1 MVGVSTIVSAS
12 RSSRERD
19 STLPILAGAAKR
31 SNPRNATRR
40 TVMQQVSCARDDDG
54 GGERFSAATF
64 STRHTTEAQPHV
76 TTPARTPDGGPTP
89 FGRIDEIFGRDTFS
103 RTVMR
108 QRLPK
113 EVYRSLLRTIDQGD
127 PLDPAVADVVAA
139 SMKDWAIENGASHY
153 THWFQPL
160 TGQTAEKHDSLAA
173 PDGNGGV
180 VFNFSGSELVQGEPD
195 ASSFPSGGL
204 RATFEARGYTAWDAT
219 SPAFLMRGDNNVT
232 LCIPTAF
239 VSWTGEA
246 LDTKIPLLRSVEAL
260 SQQAMRVLKIFGT
273 DEGVRR
279 VYTTV
284 GPEQEYFLVDRELYF
299 KRPDLVTCERTLFG
313 AKPPK
318 GQQLEDHYFGTIPP
332 RVLAFMSEA
341 EAELYRLGVPVKTRH
356 NEVAPGQYEIAPL
369 FEPSHIASDHQMLIM
384 ETLKRVAPR
393 YGLQALLHEKPFAGV
408 NGSGKHNN
416 WSMSTDTGVN
426 LLDPRDDTHTNM
438 QFLVFLVATIRAVDT
453 HADLLRAS
461 IASAANDHRLGAN
474 EAPPAIIS
482 IFLGKMLTDIL
493 EQVEKGLP
501 KRTIRGGT
509 LDLGARTL
517 PMLPRHSGDRNRTSP
532 FAFTGNKFEFRAVG
546 STASIAWPNT
556 VLNTIVA
563 ESLDYVAGQLEKA
576 VGANPTPARLQQGVL
591 TVLKRLIKEHKR
603 VIFDGDNYSEEWHTE
618 AERRGLPNLKDSVE
632 AFQVLKARKNSDL
645 FKKYGVL
652 NKSEYDSRI
661 HIAIEKYV
669 KQLGIEGGDDGVDRQ
684 VADSAG
690 GAGAPAADGGGGRG
704 DQGRRRRC
712 GRQHPGAARVRR
724 PGEPVP
730 DPDGGGRSACP
741 RITRRTRQSMPPR
754 SPGSSSRRW
763 PACGRPGMRW
773 RRWWRPISG
782 RCRAIGRC
790 CF

>member
-1 MVGVSTIVSAS
+1 M
-12 RSSRERD
+12 
-19 STLPILAGAAKR
+19 
-31 SNPRNATRR
+31 
-40 TVMQQVSCARDDDG
+40 
-54 GGERFSAATF
+54 
-64 STRHTTEAQPHV
+64 
-76 TTPARTPDGGPTP
+76 TTPERSFNGGPAQAERVDT
-89 FGRIDEIFGRDTFS
+89 IFGRDIFS
-103 RTVMR
+103 RGMMR

-113 EVYRSLLRTIDQGD
+113 EVYRSLLRTIDQGE

-160 TGQTAEKHDSLAA
+160 TGLTAEKHDSLAA

-260 SQQAMRVLKIFGT
+260 SQQAMRILKIFGS
-273 DEGVRR
+273 DQGVTRI
-279 VYTTV
+279 VTTV
-284 GPEQEYFLVDRELYF
+284 GPEQEYFLVDRELFYR
-299 KRPDLVTCERTLFG
+299 RPDLLTCERTLFG

-332 RVLAFMSEA
+332 RVLAFMA
-341 EAELYRLGVPVKTRH
+341 EAERELYKLGVPVKTRH

-369 FEPSHIASDHQMLIM
+369 FEPSHIASDHQMLLM

-438 QFLVFLVATIRAVDT
+438 QFLVFLCATIRAVDV

-493 EQVEKGLP
+493 EQVERGLP
-501 KRTIRGGT
+501 KRTIRGGI
-509 LDLGARTL
+509 LDLGAKTL

-546 STASIAWPNT
+546 SSASIAWPNT

-563 ESLDYVAGQLEKA
+563 ESLDYVASQLEKA
-576 VGANPTPARLQQGVL
+576 VGAKPTPAKLQAGVIA
-591 TVLKRLIKEHKR
+591 VLKRLIKEHKR
-603 VIFDGDNYSEEWHTE
+603 VIFDGDNYSEEWHAE
-618 AERRGLPNLKDSVE
+618 AERRGLPNLKDSVA
-632 AFQVLKARKNSDL
+632 AFGVLRAKKNIDL

-652 NKSEYDSRI
+652 SRAEHDSRT
-661 HIAIEKYV
+661 HIAIEKYI
-669 KQLGIEGGDDGVDRQ
+669 KQLGIEAETMVSMARNQILPAALQHQQRTAEAIAATKAAGVDCADTT
-684 VADSAG
+684 VALRSFVELVTRLRNATTAVERASTHHDADPIRHAAQISRELKPAM
-690 GAGAPAADGGGGRG
+690 AELRIVVDALETLVAADL
-704 DQGRRRRC
+704 
-712 GRQHPGAARVRR
+712 
-724 PGEPVP
+724 
-730 DPDGGGRSACP
+730 
-741 RITRRTRQSMPPR
+741 
-754 SPGSSSRRW
+754 W
-763 PACGRPGMRW
+763 PLPTYRDLL
-773 RRWWRPISG
+773 
-782 RCRAIGRC
+782 
-790 CF
+790 FLK